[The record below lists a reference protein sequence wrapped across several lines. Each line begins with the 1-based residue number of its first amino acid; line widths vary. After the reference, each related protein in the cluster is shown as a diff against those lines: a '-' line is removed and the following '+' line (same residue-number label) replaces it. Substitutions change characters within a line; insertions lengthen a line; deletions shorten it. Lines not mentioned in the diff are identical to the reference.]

1 MHQLILA
8 SESPRRRQLL
18 SEAGFSFTVV
28 SVKVSEIPNENL
40 NVNEQILDIAG
51 RKADT
56 AFAQLMSSPKGDFIV
71 ISADTEV
78 VYEGKTLGKPSDR
91 NDAHRMLRLLSGK
104 THEVKTGVVMIDS
117 ATKKKLSRIETTRV
131 TFRSLTDN
139 EIWTYV
145 DTGEPMDKA
154 GGYGIQSRGRY
165 LVEKFEGP
173 FDNVVGLPVQLVK
186 EMLEEIQTQSF
197 EEIQKQV
204 SPAKILAVSKLQNPE
219 KIRKLYLLGQKDF
232 GENYVQEALEKQE
245 LLVDMPDIR
254 WHLIGHL
261 QKNKAKHVV
270 GKFELIHS
278 VDSVELAQALNK
290 HAEAK
295 NVEQKILVQVNI
307 ADETSKEGFSLEDVK
322 NAWPELTQLAHLK
335 IMGLMTMPPLTEN
348 REEVRPYFQELKKL
362 LRELHNKTDLNR
374 HPLTELSMGTSHD
387 YPVAVEEGASIVR
400 LGTILFGE
408 RTSKR

>member
-18 SEAGFSFTVV
+18 AEAGFSFTVV
-28 SVKVSEIPNENL
+28 PVKVSEIPNENL

-51 RKADT
+51 RKADS

-78 VYEGKTLGKPSDR
+78 VYDGKTLGKPLDR
-91 NDAHRMLRLLSGK
+91 NDAFRILRLLSGK
-104 THEVKTGVVMIDS
+104 THEVKTGVVMIES
-117 ATKKKLSRIETTRV
+117 SSKKRLSRIETTRV
-131 TFRSLTDN
+131 VFKTLTDH

-145 DTGEPMDKA
+145 DTKEPMDKA
-154 GGYGIQSRGRY
+154 GAYGIQGLGRD
-165 LVEKFEGP
+165 LVERFEGP
-173 FDNVVGLPVQLVK
+173 FDNVVGLPIALVK
-186 EMLEEIQTQSF
+186 EMLTEIQTLSF

-245 LLVDMPDIR
+245 LLVDMPDIQ

-278 VDSVELAQALNK
+278 VDSVDLAQALSR
-290 HAEAK
+290 HAVAK
-295 NVEQKILVQVNI
+295 NLEQKILIQVNI
-307 ADETSKEGFSLEDVK
+307 ADESSKEGFSLEDVK
-322 NAWPELTQLAHLK
+322 TAWPALVALPNLK
-335 IMGLMTMPPLTEN
+335 IMGLMTMPPLTET

-362 LRELHNKTDLNR
+362 LRELHNKTDLSR

-387 YPVAVEEGASIVR
+387 YPVALEEGASIVR